1 MAMNFI
7 LEMIIMANRNQ
18 LLTLITGADKGIGFE
33 TATKLGEAGQHVLLG
48 ARNAEKGQRAVDRLR
63 SQGFVVDLVV
73 VDVTDKQGIDQ
84 AATKIDDEFGHLDIL
99 INNAGIALDNHE
111 KASKLSTAIMRKEFD
126 VNFFGLIDVIQAFLP
141 LLQKAKSAKIIN
153 LSSNMGSLGLATD
166 PQSQFYNVNSLGY
179 QASKAAVNFATI
191 CFAKELAGTN
201 VTVNSVNPGWT
212 ATGFGGRN
220 LNEPT
225 PAGMQTPA
233 EGAEQIVKLATDSK
247 NVMTGTFT
255 ESGGTLP
262 W

>member
-1 MAMNFI
+1 
-7 LEMIIMANRNQ
+7 MANDNQ

-48 ARNAEKGQRAVDRLR
+48 ARNAEKGQRAVDQLR
-63 SQGFVVDLVV
+63 SQGFTVDLVV
-73 VDVTDKQGIDQ
+73 IDVTDKQGIEQ
-84 AATKIDDEFGHLDIL
+84 AAAKIDDEFGHLDIL

-111 KASKLSTAIMRKEFD
+111 KASTLSTATMRKEFD
-126 VNFFGLIDVIQAFLP
+126 VNFFGLVDVIQAFLP
-141 LLQKAKSAKIIN
+141 LLKKAQPAKIIN

-166 PQSQFYNVNSLGY
+166 PQSRFYNVNSLGY

-212 ATGFGGRN
+212 ATEFGGRN
-220 LNEPT
+220 LKEPT

-233 EGAEQIVKLATDSK
+233 EGAEQIVKLATDPK
-247 NVMTGTFT
+247 NAMTGTFT
-255 ESGGTLP
+255 ETGGTLP